1 MKLEELTGLTPE
13 QKIKALIICDAYCY
27 EKADTNSIDIKSA
40 EELEDLYAELKDSVV
55 PEFKN
60 MKFRV
65 KDAEHSKQIQEYL
78 FSLRYH
84 WRSKVSRVLSTDEKY
99 LFADLGGTL
108 THCSDHLFFEN
119 HEHPEYQLKETKSY
133 SLEEVKPVKSIVTLG
148 INLDVEVT
156 INGEKIS
163 LKELKELL
171 NKD

>member
-1 MKLEELTGLTPE
+1 MA
-13 QKIKALIICDAYCY
+13 ILII
-27 EKADTNSIDIKSA
+27 
-40 EELEDLYAELKDSVV
+40 

-65 KDAEHSKQIQEYL
+65 KDEEHSKQIQEYL

-84 WRSKVSRVLSTDEKY
+84 WDDRTRVVDYTDSAF
-99 LFADLGGTL
+99 LFTNRRGYISQTYNSGYG
-108 THCSDHLFFEN
+108 EN
-119 HEHPEYQLKETKSY
+119 HEHPEYRLKETKSY
-133 SLEEVKPVKSIVTLG
+133 SLEEVKPIKGIATLSVG
-148 INLDVEVT
+148 LNVEVT